1 MGMKW
6 MLAAALALSLNAQAQ
21 EAAHLKAVYGLLE
34 SMQAEKL
41 VRMKAGMARYANEQ
55 QRTAAT
61 AKVDKTMP
69 QTIYTRLSV
78 PVSRLVTAETATEMT
93 GFYKSSYGQKVV
105 YAMYNSKA
113 GPWGS
118 KPQPSAAEKADMKR
132 PAFIK
137 ADKALSDAEAA
148 IGREAF
154 LLVQK
159 LANEK

>member
-6 MLAAALALSLNAQAQ
+6 MLAAALALSLSAQAQ
-21 EAAHLKAVYGLLE
+21 EPAHLKAVYGLLE

-41 VRMKAGMARYANEQ
+41 LRMKAGMARYANEQ
-55 QRTAAT
+55 QRAAVA
-61 AKVDKTMP
+61 AKVDKVAP
-69 QTIYTRLSV
+69 QTVYTRLSV
-78 PVSRLVTAETATEMT
+78 PVSQLVTAETAAEMT
-93 GFYKSSYGQKVV
+93 RFYKSPYGQKVV

-113 GPWGS
+113 GPWGA

-137 ADKALSDAEAA
+137 AEKALSDAEAA

-159 LANEK
+159 IANGK